1 MNSSIESAA
10 LLGSLEKR
18 LHLFR
23 ELSADLVASR
33 TAYRTMN
40 LDAIYQ
46 HIASQTA
53 ICEQLCQIEGD
64 RKTAWRAACTASGLD
79 PEKTDLRELTARI
92 DPNFAGLI
100 RDVVTKL
107 AIAEG
112 ELRNLNH
119 AYAVLIEGSR
129 RTLAILGN
137 VLASFA
143 PTYGRPSGASESA
156 AAAPGGAAQ

>member
-1 MNSSIESAA
+1 MSSSIESGA
-10 LLGSLEKR
+10 LLGALEKQLR
-18 LHLFR
+18 LFR
-23 ELSADLVASR
+23 GLSADLVASR
-33 TAYRTMN
+33 TAYGTMN

-53 ICEQLCQIEGD
+53 ICEEWREIEND
-64 RKTAWRAACTASGLD
+64 RKTAWHAACTASGLD
-79 PEKTDLRELTARI
+79 PEKSDLRELTARI
-92 DPNFAGLI
+92 DPNFAEPI

-112 ELRNLNH
+112 ELRNLNRTH
-119 AYAVLIEGSR
+119 SVLIEGSR

-143 PTYGRPSGASESA
+143 PTYGRPSGTSESA
-156 AAAPGGAAQ
+156 AAVRRGAVR